1 MASKVTVNGHSP
13 KLYGLTRSVVNI
25 ADETPEEVV
34 ANQRN
39 ENRLTKKIRSGV
51 PRDTSRD
58 LTDTPHDLP
67 DTAGTDRQ
75 P

>member
-1 MASKVTVNGHSP
+1 MTVNGHSP

-39 ENRLTKKIRSGV
+39 ENRLTKKVVYHVTRHVAS
-51 PRDTSRD
+51 RTRHMTSR
-58 LTDTPHDLP
+58 TLP
-67 DTAGTDRQ
+67 VLIDSRKNV
-75 P
+75 